1 MPFQTLIY
9 EEQDAIG
16 YLTLN
21 RPDRLNA
28 LSPTLMAELREA
40 LDAIDANPDL
50 RALILTGAGR
60 AFSAGFDIQTEAL
73 APAGEPPSGEP
84 PSADARRS
92 RLKANI
98 DTFLMIWNLT
108 KPVIVAVNGYALGG
122 ACELVQI
129 CDIKIAS
136 DRAMLGEP
144 EIRLGYGAPLLMTP
158 YSVNLAIAKE
168 LLLTGDIIDAHQA
181 ARIGMVNRVV
191 PHDDLL
197 PECERIARKIS
208 RIPAIGVKTTKI
220 AVNRALESA
229 GFLNALNHNLELMT
243 QFDAAQT
250 PEQTEFARIRA
261 DQGLRAALQWSRSR
275 FDGLD
280 STI

>member
-108 KPVIVAVNGYALGG
+108 KPVIAAVNGYALGG

-261 DQGLRAALQWSRSR
+261 DQGLRAALQWSRAR

-280 STI
+280 

>member
-1 MPFQTLIY
+1 MPFQTLRY
-9 EEQDAIG
+9 EQQDAIG

-40 LDAIDANPDL
+40 LDAIAANPDV

-60 AFSAGFDIQTEAL
+60 AFSAGFDIQTEA
-73 APAGEPPSGEP
+73 ADPAGEPLSVDG
-84 PSADARRS
+84 RRS

-98 DTFLMIWNLT
+98 DTFLMVWNLPQ
-108 KPVIVAVNGYALGG
+108 PVIAAVNGYALGG
-122 ACELVQI
+122 ACELVQV

-158 YSVNLAIAKE
+158 YSVNLAMAKE
-168 LLLTGDIIDAHQA
+168 LLLTGDIIDAHHA

-197 PECERIARKIS
+197 PECERIARKIC
-208 RIPAIGVKTTKI
+208 RIPAIGVKTTKT

-243 QFDAAQT
+243 QFDTAET

-261 DQGLRAALQWSRSR
+261 AGGLRAALQWSRAR

-280 STI
+280 